1 VSNIVKNDP
10 LLRSTVYLKAHIA
23 EFHPSRFSRQILMGL
38 LALIAVTIATAL
50 LTWKYTDF
58 TSDVPLLAD
67 GNFIKTF

>member
-1 VSNIVKNDP
+1 
-10 LLRSTVYLKAHIA
+10 
-23 EFHPSRFSRQILMGL
+23 MGL